1 MPVLKIIALI
11 IGYAFEIIIG
21 LVIIA
26 LLTVA
31 VMWGWEEFKETK
43 IFERMK
49 GRKK

>member
-1 MPVLKIIALI
+1 MKILALI
-11 IGYAFEIIIG
+11 LGYTAEIIIG
-21 LVIIA
+21 LLIIA